1 MTRFTLS
8 ACVIALGIAGSG
20 FALAD
25 DDAAAPAGSDHMS
38 GFRQACGTDLQTYCS
53 AAKSHEERH
62 ACVEANK
69 DKFSDG
75 CKTYMAA
82 HPRGQAKPAP
92 TTTP

>member
-1 MTRFTLS
+1 MTRLKLS
-8 ACVIALGIAGSG
+8 ACAIVLGIAGCG
-20 FALAD
+20 FAFAA
-25 DDAAAPAGSDHMS
+25 DDAAAPTGGDHMS
-38 GFRQACGTDLQTYCS
+38 GFRQACGADLQTYCS

-82 HPRGQAKPAP
+82 HPRGQGHPAP
-92 TTTP
+92 TTRP